1 MARLQPIA
9 KDQLTPGMAEL
20 IERVKFDPGY
30 YSGLSVFAHS
40 QEFVEPMWN
49 AYVDMFE
56 GGLVDSRLK
65 EMMRIKIAYNNDCF
79 T

>member
-1 MARLQPIA
+1 MARLEPIE
-9 KDQLTPGMAEL
+9 DSQLNPGMAAL
-20 IERVKFDPGY
+20 IDRVKFDPGY
-30 YSGLSVFAHS
+30 YSGLKVFAHS
-40 QEFVEPMWN
+40 QEFVEPMWT

-56 GGLVDSRLK
+56 GGLLDSRLK

>member
-1 MARLQPIA
+1 MARLEPIEERY
-9 KDQLTPGMAEL
+9 LTPGMAEL
-20 IERVKFDPGY
+20 VDRVKFDPGY
-30 YSGLSVFAHS
+30 HAGLKVFAHS
-40 QEFVEPMWN
+40 QEFVEPMWT